1 MMLCNPHN
9 PLGRCYPK
17 DTIIAIMRLCQKRK
31 IHLLCDEIYAMS
43 IYDAPEDPRAVKF
56 TSVLSFDSLP
66 YISTDYLHVIYGVSK
81 DEGAGGLR
89 LGCLYTQNTEL
100 MDAMSAISPFHVLAT
115 F

>member
-1 MMLCNPHN
+1 MLCNPHN

-17 DTIIAIMRLCQKRK
+17 DTIVALMKFCQHHK
-31 IHLLCDEIYAMS
+31 IHLLCDEIYAIS
-43 IYDAPEDPRAVKF
+43 VYDTPEDPAAVKF

-66 YISTDYLHVIYGVSK
+66 YISTDYLHVIYGMSK
-81 DEGAGGLR
+81 DEAAGGLR

-100 MDAMSAISPFHVLAT
+100 MDAMSAISPFHVRAA